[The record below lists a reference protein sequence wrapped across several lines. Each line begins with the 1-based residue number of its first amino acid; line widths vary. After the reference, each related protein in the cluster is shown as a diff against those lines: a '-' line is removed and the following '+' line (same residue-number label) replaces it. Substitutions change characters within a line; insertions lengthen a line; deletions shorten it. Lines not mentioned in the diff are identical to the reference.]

1 MTDDNSRTLGF
12 SSTEDLLSFNRQ
24 IIDEFRAN
32 GGRCGGQ
39 FEGNPMV
46 LITMKG
52 AKTGR
57 QLTSPLS
64 YCADGDD
71 CIIFA
76 SAGGSPAH
84 PAWYFNLV
92 ANPDVVVERGEDKY
106 DARAVL
112 TAGEDRQQAFDKMVT
127 AMPRFADYQAAVDRE
142 IPVFR
147 LVRSG

>member
-1 MTDDNSRTLGF
+1 MTEDNRKTLGF
-12 SSTEDLLSFNRQ
+12 PSKEALLDFNRQ
-24 IIDEFRAN
+24 IIEEFRAN
-32 GGRCGGQ
+32 GGKCGGQ

-57 QLTSPLS
+57 ELITPLS

-92 ANPDVVVERGEDKY
+92 ANPDIVLERGTEKY
-106 DARAVL
+106 HATAVL
-112 TAGEDRQQAFDKMVT
+112 TEGEDRQQAFNAMVA
-127 AMPRFADYQAAVDRE
+127 AMPRFADYQASVERE

-147 LVRSG
+147 LVRK